1 LKLLN
6 SFVYSGDK
14 VWSGYNFLPVFKFLD
29 AVFSSEK
36 NHESLHLKVDRLFYR
51 HKNENT
57 TSYFI
62 TEYLVK
68 MGNFATQLKHAAGR
82 FFYVRKPVVVP
93 GGGIVNGRSS

>member
-1 LKLLN
+1 
-6 SFVYSGDK
+6 
-14 VWSGYNFLPVFKFLD
+14 YNFLPVFKFLD

>member
-1 LKLLN
+1 M
-6 SFVYSGDK
+6 
-14 VWSGYNFLPVFKFLD
+14 
-29 AVFSSEK
+29 
-36 NHESLHLKVDRLFYR
+36 KVDRLFYR

-93 GGGIVNGRSS
+93 GGA